1 MIIQSESELI
11 LQGYE
16 IYVTAIDFNLLNI
29 NKLKLD
35 PQISKGF
42 VTTGRYGWQ
51 RRPQ

>member
-16 IYVTAIDFNLLNI
+16 IYVTAIDFNLL
-29 NKLKLD
+29 KLD